1 MIVLK
6 AKFGN
11 RWMIE
16 DELLKWRFK
25 RGSKDALRRIYEKYL
40 NHLLTL
46 AMALLNDAGRAED
59 VVHDVFVSFAGST
72 KDFKLG
78 GNLKSYLTTCV
89 MNRARDQIRAN
100 RRGPT
105 QLDAAES
112 LSSNLNGPDQ
122 TIICSEESRKL
133 NHAIAQL
140 PDDQREVIALRLKGE
155 MTFSQIAKLHN
166 TSINTIQGRY
176 RYGLNK
182 LRSVL
187 NGEVEK

>member
-1 MIVLK
+1 
-6 AKFGN
+6 
-11 RWMIE
+11 MIE
-16 DELLKWRFK
+16 DDLLKWRFK

-59 VVHDVFVSFAGST
+59 VVHDVFVSFAGSA

-89 MNRARDQIRAN
+89 MNRARDRIRAN
-100 RRGPT
+100 RRGPL
-105 QLDAAES
+105 QLDAAQAVC
-112 LSSNLNGPDQ
+112 SNLNGSAHA
-122 TIICSEESRKL
+122 IISSDESQRL
-133 NHAIAQL
+133 NRGIAQL
-140 PDDQREVIALRLKGE
+140 PAEQREVVILHLKGE
-155 MTFSQIAKLHN
+155 MTFREIAKLHGV
-166 TSINTIQGRY
+166 SVNTIQGRY

-187 NGEVEK
+187 NGEVIK